1 MKNNNCFR
9 YLNNQNDNEENI
21 KEESVSEETE
31 EEIID
36 NNCIDED
43 EEEYIE
49 QEEQKSPIKE
59 NEEQEQDQDQ
69 DQEQEQ
75 EEQEQ
80 EQEEEEIEH
89 EDNNNLQKE
98 KNNYGNIK
106 KGKNEEESIKNRTQK
121 NRKINYNKK
130 TNNNNNNKNIIE
142 MNNQKQ
148 QKNKFQSY
156 YSPKFDFAKVK
167 HKKKEEGKNPNELFI
182 KAMEKNKRKNESNK
196 EYDLEGNTVST
207 KVTDIL
213 YDKYIGQNS
222 RKLNTI
228 DVISK
233 MKDEE
238 VRINREAMRTKDDAK
253 KIMDMINRQEDFE
266 KMKMNKLKEK
276 EKELND
282 KVSQECVFMPNGII
296 TSTRTP
302 ADFYN
307 SQLEFIEKKEDKINQ
322 IYRNILD
329 DENKHMNIVLTS
341 KESEKIMLG
350 KNPKESKEDFCKR
363 LHDEK
368 LKKGKDK
375 IEKPKDEKKMTKEQI
390 QNLSDKLYKEGQ
402 TFRDN
407 KNKKQKEKLLKEMNS
422 NKEDFISEKSNKVLL
437 DKFITFYDKKL
448 LETFNKKDNFQIG
461 LDEYKL
467 ILSNMGCI
475 DIQSEKDEE
484 LVKESFYKYLKPKE
498 EKIDTNAFLV
508 FCLTTLGIYK
518 GNDEIKKQTIET
530 RFNSNNSNSN
540 RNNDQQKRRNNNNS
554 ISKYKTS
561 SDLIK
566 ATIPNLDLNIYGY
579 TNKMTKIIKQKFL
592 PFTKG
597 LNISWI
603 GDINKKKQERRVK
616 LEETLKK
623 NENKTLNKTTRTH
636 KNDNNKLEDVYKIIQ
651 QKKENDLKI
660 LKAKKEAEELALCTF
675 QPNVDKSNNT
685 NKNINKKQIKKN
697 IEKLY
702 QDGKAAY
709 IQKKKLSDHDPEDN
723 DENKINCTFKPVINQ
738 YNNEMFNRNPLKE
751 DMQRF
756 EKIREQKINN
766 IYKEYE
772 KPMNFAIESKIN
784 KEDIIDR
791 IIPLR
796 DSYKNESIDENREDV
811 LPLLKVE
818 VNLDEKNNTDKII
831 IYPGDNVRE
840 KTIQF
845 CMKHKLNEEKKNTLL
860 NIILDKMKDNKD
872 NLEDNEEVFENHYEE
887 EIENENE
894 YENNENEN
902 NNNLDNENN
911 KNSENI
917 EMQMNNNEQIEH
929 NQENN
934 DNEHHEDD
942 NISQE
947 EENND
952 N

>member
-1 MKNNNCFR
+1 MNNNCFR
-9 YLNNQNDNEENI
+9 YLNKQNDNEENV
-21 KEESVSEETE
+21 KEVSISDETE

-43 EEEYIE
+43 EEEYLD
-49 QEEQKSPIKE
+49 QEEKKSQKKE
-59 NEEQEQDQDQ
+59 NEEE
-69 DQEQEQ
+69 EQ
-75 EEQEQ
+75 EEQE
-80 EQEEEEIEH
+80 E
-89 EDNNNLQKE
+89 EDNNEQKE
-98 KNNYGNIK
+98 NNNYDNLK
-106 KGKNEEESIKNRTQK
+106 KGINDEETIKNRTQNNK
-121 NRKINYNKK
+121 RMMNYNKY
-130 TNNNNNNKNIIE
+130 NNDNKNNKNIIE
-142 MNNQKQ
+142 MNQKP

-156 YSPKFDFAKVK
+156 YSQKFDFAKVK

-222 RKLNTI
+222 SKLNTI

-238 VRINREAMRTKDDAK
+238 VRINREAMRSKDDAK
-253 KIMDMINRQEDFE
+253 KIVDMINRQEDFE
-266 KMKMNKLKEK
+266 KIKINKLKEK
-276 EKELND
+276 EKEIND
-282 KVSQECVFMPNGII
+282 KVNQECVFMPNGIF
-296 TSTRTP
+296 TSSRTP

-322 IYRNILD
+322 IYKNIID
-329 DENKHMNIVLTS
+329 NENKNMNIALTS
-341 KESEKIMLG
+341 KESEKIMSG
-350 KNPKESKEDFCKR
+350 KNPNESKEDFCKR
-363 LHDEK
+363 LHYEK
-368 LKKGKDK
+368 LKKGKDNY
-375 IEKPKDEKKMTKEQI
+375 EKPKDEKKMTKEQI
-390 QNLSDKLYKEGQ
+390 KNLSDKLYKEGQ

-407 KNKKQKEKLLKEMNS
+407 KDKKQKEKLLKEMNC
-422 NKEDFISEKSNKVLL
+422 NKEEFISEKSIKVLL
-437 DKFITFYDKKL
+437 DKFISFYDKKL
-448 LETFNKKDNFQIG
+448 EETFNRKDNFQIG

-467 ILSNMGCI
+467 LLSNMGCI
-475 DIQSEKDEE
+475 NIKSQNDEE
-484 LVKESFYKYLKPKE
+484 LAKESFYKYLKPKE
-498 EKIDTNAFLV
+498 EKIDIHAFLV

-518 GNDEIKKQTIET
+518 GNDETKKKTIDT
-530 RFNSNNSNSN
+530 QFNPSNSN
-540 RNNDQQKRRNNNNS
+540 KNNDQQKNLNKLNKSRRNNNS

-566 ATIPNLDLNIYGY
+566 ASLPNLDLNKYGY
-579 TNKMTKIIKQKFL
+579 TNKMTKVIKQKFL

-597 LNISWI
+597 LNASWI
-603 GDINKKKQERRVK
+603 GDINKKNQERRIK

-623 NENKTLNKTTRTH
+623 NETKNLNLNKTT
-636 KNDNNKLEDVYKIIQ
+636 KLKKYDNNKLEDVYKIIQ

-685 NKNINKKQIKKN
+685 NKNINRKQIKKN

-702 QDGKAAY
+702 QEGKAAY
-709 IQKKKLSDHDPEDN
+709 IQKKKLNDHDPEDN

-751 DMQRF
+751 DMERF
-756 EKIREQKINN
+756 ERIREQKMNN
-766 IYKEYE
+766 NYREFEKP

-784 KEDIIDR
+784 KEDIVDR

-796 DSYKNESIDENREDV
+796 DSYKNENIDENREEIP
-811 LPLLKVE
+811 PLLKVE

-845 CMKHKLNEEKKNTLL
+845 CIKHKLNEEKKNTLL
-860 NIILDKMKDNKD
+860 SIILDKMKDNNENYEENEEIYENKFE
-872 NLEDNEEVFENHYEE
+872 EDNENDNNEDQNNNE
-887 EIENENE
+887 EINVSDKEQIEENQELYSNRDEHNENDVNKQE
-894 YENNENEN
+894 EDNNEN
-902 NNNLDNENN
+902 
-911 KNSENI
+911 
-917 EMQMNNNEQIEH
+917 
-929 NQENN
+929 
-934 DNEHHEDD
+934 
-942 NISQE
+942 
-947 EENND
+947 
-952 N
+952 

>member
-1 MKNNNCFR
+1 MNNNCFR
-9 YLNNQNDNEENI
+9 YLNKQNDNEENV
-21 KEESVSEETE
+21 KEVSISDETE

-43 EEEYIE
+43 EEEYLD
-49 QEEQKSPIKE
+49 QEEKKSQKKE
-59 NEEQEQDQDQ
+59 NEEE
-69 DQEQEQ
+69 EQ
-75 EEQEQ
+75 EEQE
-80 EQEEEEIEH
+80 E
-89 EDNNNLQKE
+89 EDNNEQKE
-98 KNNYGNIK
+98 NNNYDNLK
-106 KGKNEEESIKNRTQK
+106 KGINDEETLKNRTQNNK
-121 NRKINYNKK
+121 RMMNYNKY
-130 TNNNNNNKNIIE
+130 NNNNKNNKNIIE
-142 MNNQKQ
+142 MNQKP

-222 RKLNTI
+222 SKLNTI

-238 VRINREAMRTKDDAK
+238 VRINREAMRSKDDAK
-253 KIMDMINRQEDFE
+253 KIVDMINRQEDFE
-266 KMKMNKLKEK
+266 KIKINKLKEK
-276 EKELND
+276 EKEIND
-282 KVSQECVFMPNGII
+282 KVNQECVFMPNGIF
-296 TSTRTP
+296 TSSRTP

-322 IYRNILD
+322 IYKNIID
-329 DENKHMNIVLTS
+329 NENKNMNIALTS
-341 KESEKIMLG
+341 KESEKIMSG
-350 KNPKESKEDFCKR
+350 KNPNESKEDFCKR
-363 LHDEK
+363 LHYEK
-368 LKKGKDK
+368 LKKGKDNY
-375 IEKPKDEKKMTKEQI
+375 EKPKDEKKMTKEQI
-390 QNLSDKLYKEGQ
+390 KNLSDKLYKEGQ

-407 KNKKQKEKLLKEMNS
+407 KDKKQKEKLLKEMNC
-422 NKEDFISEKSNKVLL
+422 NKEEFISEKSIKVLL
-437 DKFITFYDKKL
+437 DKFISFYDKKL
-448 LETFNKKDNFQIG
+448 EETFNRKDNFQIG

-467 ILSNMGCI
+467 LLSNMGCI
-475 DIQSEKDEE
+475 NIKSQNDEE
-484 LVKESFYKYLKPKE
+484 LAKESFYKYLKPKE
-498 EKIDTNAFLV
+498 EKIDIHAFLV

-518 GNDEIKKQTIET
+518 GNDETKKKTIDT
-530 RFNSNNSNSN
+530 QFNQSNSN
-540 RNNDQQKRRNNNNS
+540 KNNDQQKNLNKLNKSRRNNNS

-566 ATIPNLDLNIYGY
+566 ASLPNLDLNKYGY
-579 TNKMTKIIKQKFL
+579 TNKMTKVIKQKFL

-597 LNISWI
+597 LNASWI
-603 GDINKKKQERRVK
+603 GDINKKNQERRIK

-623 NENKTLNKTTRTH
+623 NETKNLNLNKTT
-636 KNDNNKLEDVYKIIQ
+636 KLKKYDNNKLEDVYKIIQ

-685 NKNINKKQIKKN
+685 NKNINRKQIKKN

-702 QDGKAAY
+702 QEGKAAY
-709 IQKKKLSDHDPEDN
+709 IQKKKLNDHDPEDN

-751 DMQRF
+751 DMERF
-756 EKIREQKINN
+756 ERIREQKMNN
-766 IYKEYE
+766 NYKEYE
-772 KPMNFAIESKIN
+772 KPKPMNFAIESKIN
-784 KEDIIDR
+784 KEDIVDR

-796 DSYKNESIDENREDV
+796 DSYKNENIDENREEIP
-811 LPLLKVE
+811 PLLKVE

-845 CMKHKLNEEKKNTLL
+845 CIKHKLNEEKKNTLL
-860 NIILDKMKDNKD
+860 SIILDKMKDNQENYEENEEIYENKFE
-872 NLEDNEEVFENHYEE
+872 EDNENDNNEDQNNNAEINVSDKEQIEENQELYSNRDEH
-887 EIENENE
+887 NENDVNKQE
-894 YENNENEN
+894 EDNNEN
-902 NNNLDNENN
+902 
-911 KNSENI
+911 
-917 EMQMNNNEQIEH
+917 
-929 NQENN
+929 
-934 DNEHHEDD
+934 
-942 NISQE
+942 
-947 EENND
+947 
-952 N
+952 

>member
-1 MKNNNCFR
+1 MNNNCFR
-9 YLNNQNDNEENI
+9 YLNKQNDNEENV
-21 KEESVSEETE
+21 KEVSISDETE

-43 EEEYIE
+43 EEEYLD
-49 QEEQKSPIKE
+49 QEEKKSQKKE
-59 NEEQEQDQDQ
+59 NEEE
-69 DQEQEQ
+69 EQ
-75 EEQEQ
+75 EEQE
-80 EQEEEEIEH
+80 E
-89 EDNNNLQKE
+89 EDNNDQKE
-98 KNNYGNIK
+98 NNNYDNLK
-106 KGKNEEESIKNRTQK
+106 KGINDEETIKNRTQNNK
-121 NRKINYNKK
+121 RMMNYNKY
-130 TNNNNNNKNIIE
+130 NNNNKNNKNIIE
-142 MNNQKQ
+142 MNQKP

-222 RKLNTI
+222 SKLNTI

-238 VRINREAMRTKDDAK
+238 VRINREAMRSKDDAK
-253 KIMDMINRQEDFE
+253 KIVDMINRQEDFE
-266 KMKMNKLKEK
+266 KIKINKLKEK
-276 EKELND
+276 EKEIND
-282 KVSQECVFMPNGII
+282 KVNQECVFMPNGIF
-296 TSTRTP
+296 TSSRTP

-322 IYRNILD
+322 IYKNIID
-329 DENKHMNIVLTS
+329 NENKNMNIALTS
-341 KESEKIMLG
+341 KESEKIMSG
-350 KNPKESKEDFCKR
+350 KNPNESKEDFCKR
-363 LHDEK
+363 LHYEK
-368 LKKGKDK
+368 LKKGKDNY
-375 IEKPKDEKKMTKEQI
+375 EKPKDEKKMTKEQI
-390 QNLSDKLYKEGQ
+390 KNLSDKLYKEGQ

-407 KNKKQKEKLLKEMNS
+407 KDKKQKEKLLKEMNC
-422 NKEDFISEKSNKVLL
+422 NKEEFISEKSIKVLL
-437 DKFITFYDKKL
+437 DKFISFYDKKL
-448 LETFNKKDNFQIG
+448 EETFNRKDNFQIG

-467 ILSNMGCI
+467 LLSNMGCI
-475 DIQSEKDEE
+475 NIKSQNDEE
-484 LVKESFYKYLKPKE
+484 LAKESFYKYLKPKE
-498 EKIDTNAFLV
+498 EKIDIHAFLV

-518 GNDEIKKQTIET
+518 GNDETKKKTIDT
-530 RFNSNNSNSN
+530 QFNPSNNNK
-540 RNNDQQKRRNNNNS
+540 NNDPQKNLNKLNKSRRNNNS

-566 ATIPNLDLNIYGY
+566 ASLPNLDLNKYGY
-579 TNKMTKIIKQKFL
+579 TNKMTKFIKQKFL

-597 LNISWI
+597 LNASWI
-603 GDINKKKQERRVK
+603 GDINKKNQERRIK

-623 NENKTLNKTTRTH
+623 NETKNLNLNKTT
-636 KNDNNKLEDVYKIIQ
+636 KLKKYDNNKLEDVYKIIQ

-685 NKNINKKQIKKN
+685 NKNINRKQIKKN

-702 QDGKAAY
+702 QEGKAAY
-709 IQKKKLSDHDPEDN
+709 IQKKKLNDHDPEDN

-751 DMQRF
+751 DMERF
-756 EKIREQKINN
+756 ERIREQKMNN
-766 IYKEYE
+766 NYKEYE
-772 KPMNFAIESKIN
+772 KPKPMNFAIESKIN
-784 KEDIIDR
+784 KEDIVDR

-796 DSYKNESIDENREDV
+796 DSYKNENTDENREEIP
-811 LPLLKVE
+811 PLLKVE

-845 CMKHKLNEEKKNTLL
+845 CIKHKLNEEKKNTLL
-860 NIILDKMKDNKD
+860 SIILDKMKDNNENYEENEEIYENKFE
-872 NLEDNEEVFENHYEE
+872 EDNENDNNEDQNNNE
-887 EIENENE
+887 EINVSDKEQIEENQELYSNRDEHNENDVNKQE
-894 YENNENEN
+894 EDNNEN
-902 NNNLDNENN
+902 
-911 KNSENI
+911 
-917 EMQMNNNEQIEH
+917 
-929 NQENN
+929 
-934 DNEHHEDD
+934 
-942 NISQE
+942 
-947 EENND
+947 
-952 N
+952 

>member
-1 MKNNNCFR
+1 MNNNCFR
-9 YLNNQNDNEENI
+9 YLNKQNDNEENV
-21 KEESVSEETE
+21 KEVSISDETE

-43 EEEYIE
+43 EEEYLD
-49 QEEQKSPIKE
+49 QEEKKSQKKE
-59 NEEQEQDQDQ
+59 NEEE
-69 DQEQEQ
+69 EQ
-75 EEQEQ
+75 EEQE
-80 EQEEEEIEH
+80 E
-89 EDNNNLQKE
+89 EDNNEQKE
-98 KNNYGNIK
+98 NNNYDNLK
-106 KGKNEEESIKNRTQK
+106 KGINDEETIKNRTQNNK
-121 NRKINYNKK
+121 RMMNYNKY
-130 TNNNNNNKNIIE
+130 NNNNKNNKNIIE
-142 MNNQKQ
+142 MNQKP

-222 RKLNTI
+222 SKLNTI

-238 VRINREAMRTKDDAK
+238 VRINREAMRSKDDAK
-253 KIMDMINRQEDFE
+253 KIVDMINRQEDFE
-266 KMKMNKLKEK
+266 KIKINKLKEK
-276 EKELND
+276 EKEIND
-282 KVSQECVFMPNGII
+282 KVNQECVFMPNGIF
-296 TSTRTP
+296 TSSRTP

-322 IYRNILD
+322 IYKNIID
-329 DENKHMNIVLTS
+329 NENKNMNIALTS
-341 KESEKIMLG
+341 KESEKIMSG
-350 KNPKESKEDFCKR
+350 KNPNESKEDFCKR
-363 LHDEK
+363 LHYEK
-368 LKKGKDK
+368 LKKGKDNY
-375 IEKPKDEKKMTKEQI
+375 EKPKDEKKMTKEQI
-390 QNLSDKLYKEGQ
+390 KNLSDKLYKEGQ

-407 KNKKQKEKLLKEMNS
+407 KDKKQKEKLLKEMNC
-422 NKEDFISEKSNKVLL
+422 NKEEFISEKSIKVLL
-437 DKFITFYDKKL
+437 DKFISFYDKKL
-448 LETFNKKDNFQIG
+448 EETFNRKDNFQIG

-467 ILSNMGCI
+467 LLSNMGCI
-475 DIQSEKDEE
+475 NIKSQNDEE
-484 LVKESFYKYLKPKE
+484 LAKESFYKYLKPKE
-498 EKIDTNAFLV
+498 EKIDIHAFLV

-518 GNDEIKKQTIET
+518 GNDETKKKTIDT
-530 RFNSNNSNSN
+530 QFNPSNSN
-540 RNNDQQKRRNNNNS
+540 KNNDQQKNLNKLNKSRRNNNS

-566 ATIPNLDLNIYGY
+566 ASLPNLDLNKYGY
-579 TNKMTKIIKQKFL
+579 TNKMTKVIKQKFL

-597 LNISWI
+597 LNASWI
-603 GDINKKKQERRVK
+603 GDINKKNQERRIK

-623 NENKTLNKTTRTH
+623 NETKNLNLNKTT
-636 KNDNNKLEDVYKIIQ
+636 KLKKYDNNKLEDVYKIIQ

-685 NKNINKKQIKKN
+685 NKNINRKQIKKN

-702 QDGKAAY
+702 QEGKAAY
-709 IQKKKLSDHDPEDN
+709 IQKKKLNDHDPEDN

-751 DMQRF
+751 DMERF
-756 EKIREQKINN
+756 ERIREQKMNN
-766 IYKEYE
+766 NYREFEKP

-784 KEDIIDR
+784 KEDIVDR

-796 DSYKNESIDENREDV
+796 DSYKNENIDENREEIP
-811 LPLLKVE
+811 PLLKVE

-845 CMKHKLNEEKKNTLL
+845 CIKHKLNEEKKNTLL
-860 NIILDKMKDNKD
+860 SIILDKMKDNNENYEENEEIYENKFE
-872 NLEDNEEVFENHYEE
+872 EDNENDNNEDQNNNE
-887 EIENENE
+887 EINVSDKEQIEENQELYSNRDEHNENDVNKQE
-894 YENNENEN
+894 EDNNEN
-902 NNNLDNENN
+902 
-911 KNSENI
+911 
-917 EMQMNNNEQIEH
+917 
-929 NQENN
+929 
-934 DNEHHEDD
+934 
-942 NISQE
+942 
-947 EENND
+947 
-952 N
+952 